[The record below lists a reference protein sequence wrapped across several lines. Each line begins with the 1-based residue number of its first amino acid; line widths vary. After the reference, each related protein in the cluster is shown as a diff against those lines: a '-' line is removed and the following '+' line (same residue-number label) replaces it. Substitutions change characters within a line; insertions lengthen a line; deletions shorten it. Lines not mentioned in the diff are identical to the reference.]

1 MGVSTQE
8 APCSDWKH
16 QGRLSEEM
24 RSLLSS
30 WLRLPSEELPK
41 YFVFIFVTV
50 CCIFGRRQRGHLYPM
65 QLVAN
70 NKAQLKTALNI
81 QGQTKILA
89 DSVPNILFHGSE
101 KYRHNRLQTQ
111 SDHDSGF
118 GPVCLSSQLSLPYV
132 SVILGQVS
140 FIIAKWQSQ
149 FQASQGHATLSRT
162 KGCF

>member
-24 RSLLSS
+24 RSLLPS
-30 WLRLPSEELPK
+30 WLHLSSEELPK
-41 YFVFIFVTV
+41 YSVLIFVTV

-70 NKAQLKTALNI
+70 NKAHLKLHLTDRDKQKYWQIAFPTYCFMGLKSTDITDFRHSLIMTLAL
-81 QGQTKILA
+81 A
-89 DSVPNILFHGSE
+89 LF
-101 KYRHNRLQTQ
+101 
-111 SDHDSGF
+111 
-118 GPVCLSSQLSLPYV
+118 VCHCSFSLPYV
-132 SVILGQVS
+132 SIILRQVS